1 MALDHVAPQQDWA
14 TGIVALGSVI
24 AHTAVLLVFQL
35 GQPRIFFSMARDGLL
50 PQSFARVHPKFRT
63 PHVTTIL
70 TGVLVGGFAG
80 VASIDEMVDL
90 TNIGTLFAFVLVCIG
105 IPILRYTD
113 PARPRPFRVPLG
125 PWLLPLCGVASCLFL
140 MVYLPP
146 ASWWRFIGWLMLG
159 MAVYFSYGY
168 NHSVVGRDVGRPAR
182 AGLSQKLAAA
192 GLQRLGIGLF
202 TIPHDAGLGQLLAE
216 AGNSGAPDHMRALI
230 GLILIAAGVIMAVAG
245 MLGQAQARPPR
256 T

>member
-1 MALDHVAPQQDWA
+1 VAPGQRWV

-50 PQSFARVHPKFRT
+50 PQSFAKVHPRFRT

-113 PARPRPFRVPLG
+113 PARPRPFRVPFG
-125 PWLLPLCGVASCLFL
+125 PWLLPMLGVVSCLFL
-140 MVYLPP
+140 MFYLPP
-146 ASWWRFIGWLMLG
+146 ASWWRFIGWLLLG
-159 MAVYFSYGY
+159 MSIYISYGY
-168 NHSVVGRDVGRPAR
+168 NNSTVGKEVGRPSR
-182 AGLSQKLAAA
+182 AAWPQKLSAFGFFLAA
-192 GLQRLGIGLF
+192 IGLF
-202 TIPHDAGLGQLLAE
+202 IIPHNAGPGHLLEEASSALNPDHGRALWGLVLIVAGILAGLAGLMMGRQEPESE
-216 AGNSGAPDHMRALI
+216 A
-230 GLILIAAGVIMAVAG
+230 
-245 MLGQAQARPPR
+245 
-256 T
+256 